1 MLMTQVLV
9 SMDNNCATDRVE
21 GTGSSDL
28 MERVHPLEKFRFCP
42 ICGSEHFEVNS
53 EKSKWC
59 GHCGF
64 EYFFNPS
71 ASTVAVICNQKNELL
86 VVERAKEPA
95 KGTLDLPGGFAD
107 LYETAE
113 EGVVREV
120 REETGLEV
128 CVDRFLF
135 TLPNIYPYSG
145 LDIHTMDLFFLCR
158 VTGGSI
164 RAMDDAARA
173 IWLPWERLRPEDFG
187 LASIRKGISRLM
199 REGDTPM
206 QLYAK

>member
-1 MLMTQVLV
+1 MTQVLV

-42 ICGSEHFEVNS
+42 VCGSGHFEVNS
-53 EKSKWC
+53 EKSKRC

-158 VTGGSI
+158 VTGGNI

>member
-1 MLMTQVLV
+1 M
-9 SMDNNCATDRVE
+9 
-21 GTGSSDL
+21 
-28 MERVHPLEKFRFCP
+28 
-42 ICGSEHFEVNS
+42 
-53 EKSKWC
+53 
-59 GHCGF
+59 
-64 EYFFNPS
+64 
-71 ASTVAVICNQKNELL
+71 AVICNPQKELL

-120 REETGLEV
+120 REEMGLEV
-128 CVDRFLF
+128 CVERFLF

-164 RAMDDAARA
+164 HAMDDAARA
-173 IWLPWERLRPEDFG
+173 LWLPWECLRPEDFG
-187 LASIRKGISRLM
+187 LASIRKGISRLIA
-199 REGDTPM
+199 EKFTP
-206 QLYAK
+206 